1 MPFNIALVEPEIPQN
16 TGNIARTCAAT
27 GTGLHLVRPLGFS
40 IEDRYLKRAGL
51 DYWSEVRLNCY
62 DSFDELK
69 QNHRASVFFYATT
82 KAARSY
88 HEVEY
93 PENCFFVF
101 GRETA
106 GLPEELLETNKEY
119 CIRIPMRPSIRSLNL
134 SNSAAVILFEALR
147 QHGFSDMQLKGKMGL
162 E

>member
-51 DYWSEVRLNCY
+51 DYWSEVRLSCY
-62 DSFDELK
+62 DSFDELR
-69 QNHRASVFFYATT
+69 QNYRASAFFYATT
-82 KAARSY
+82 KAGRSY
-88 HEVEY
+88 TEVEY
-93 PENCFFVF
+93 PDNCFFVF

-106 GLPEELLETNKEY
+106 GLPEKLLESNSEY
-119 CIRIPMRPSIRSLNL
+119 CIRIPMRPTIRSLNL

-147 QHGFSDMQLKGKMGL
+147 QNGFRDMQLKGKMGL

>member
-1 MPFNIALVEPEIPQN
+1 MSFNIALVEPEIPQN

-51 DYWSEVRLNCY
+51 DYWNEVRLNCY
-62 DSFDELK
+62 DSFTELREK
-69 QNHRASVFFYATT
+69 YVASAFFYAST
-82 KAARSY
+82 KAGRSY
-88 HEVEY
+88 AEVEY
-93 PENCFFVF
+93 PENCFLVF

-106 GLPEELLETNKEY
+106 GLPEKLLEENREW

-147 QHGFSDMQLKGKMGL
+147 QHGFKDMQLSGKMGM